1 MFFFFF
7 DSIDYLGVNCF
18 ISKHRELAGLLCYLT
33 QPPHDQTV
41 CPKLSPLML
50 LSLLCSLFYDHVGG
64 KE

>member
-1 MFFFFF
+1 MFFF

-33 QPPHDQTV
+33 QPPSVRQYV
-41 CPKLSPLML
+41 LNELSPLML